1 MVFVCGLYQTEM
13 AMNTRLTIDR
23 AGRIIIPK
31 PIRKELNLQAGDS
44 LELES
49 AVGGITLRPIPA
61 SGSLVKEHGV
71 WVIGSGEP
79 MTGEQ
84 TDAILRLI
92 REEREASNLGDA
104 E

>member
-1 MVFVCGLYQTEM
+1 MT
-13 AMNTRLTIDR
+13 MNARLTIDR
-23 AGRIIIPK
+23 AGRVIIPK

-49 AVGGITLRPIPA
+49 VGGGITLRPLPG
-61 SGSLVKEHGV
+61 SGPLVKEHGI

-79 MTGEQ
+79 MTEEQ
-84 TDAILRLI
+84 TGAMLRLI
-92 REEREASNLGDA
+92 REERDMSNLGGS